1 MEEKLFG
8 IAILTAAAVIFYAA
22 SAKNYVREK
31 NRDAYCL
38 LLASCVWSGLAF
50 CLSGLL
56 SSAIILVLVGIFY
69 FCKKRKHTLNQRYY
83 NSKRE
88 VQICLK
94 YERWFW
100 RLFLVSFIMAIIASF
115 IINRF

>member
-8 IAILTAAAVIFYAA
+8 IAVLTAAAVIFYTA

-38 LLASCVWSGLAF
+38 LLTACVWSGLAF
-50 CLSGLL
+50 GFGGGLL
-56 SSAIILVLVGIFY
+56 SSAIILVLIGIFY

-88 VQICLK
+88 IRLCLK

-100 RLFLVSFIMAIIASF
+100 RLFLVSFAMALIVSF
-115 IINRF
+115 IIF